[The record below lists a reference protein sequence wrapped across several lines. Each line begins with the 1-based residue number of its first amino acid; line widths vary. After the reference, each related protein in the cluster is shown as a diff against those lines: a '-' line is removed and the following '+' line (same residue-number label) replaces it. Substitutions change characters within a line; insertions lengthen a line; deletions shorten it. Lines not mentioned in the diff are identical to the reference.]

1 MECLRV
7 SKGCCFPAGLPLFYG
22 ARNPYEVIMSQVI
35 IYQGKI
41 NEKLTQK
48 LQVTLS
54 FVEESEAK
62 SNEELP

>member
-1 MECLRV
+1 
-7 SKGCCFPAGLPLFYG
+7 
-22 ARNPYEVIMSQVI
+22 MSQVI